1 MEYITLNNG
10 VKMPMLGFGV
20 FQIPDHKEAVQAVN
34 NALETGYRL
43 IDTAAAYFNEEAVGE
58 AISQSGIKR
67 SELFITTKLWVQDH
81 GYDNTLRAFDTS
93 MKKLK
98 LDVLDLYLIHKPY
111 GDYYGSWRA
120 MERLYKEGRIRAI
133 GVTSFWN
140 ERLADLFTHNEIK
153 PAVNQI
159 ETNVWLQQTEAHDFM
174 EKQNI
179 VHEAWSPFAEGN
191 NNVFRNELL
200 EQIARK
206 HNKTTAQVMLRW
218 LIQRNI
224 PVIPKSSHKDR
235 IISNFDIFNFR
246 LDDEDLLTIQKLD
259 TKKSTI
265 YDEMNPDIA
274 IGIGSHKIHD

>member
-1 MEYITLNNG
+1 
-10 VKMPMLGFGV
+10 
-20 FQIPDHKEAVQAVN
+20 
-34 NALETGYRL
+34 
-43 IDTAAAYFNEEAVGE
+43 
-58 AISQSGIKR
+58 
-67 SELFITTKLWVQDH
+67 
-81 GYDNTLRAFDTS
+81 
-93 MKKLK
+93 
-98 LDVLDLYLIHKPY
+98 
-111 GDYYGSWRA
+111 

-159 ETNVWLQQTEAHDFM
+159 ETNVWLQQIEAHDFM
-174 EKQNI
+174 EKHNI

-235 IISNFDIFNFR
+235 IISNFDIFDFQ
-246 LDDEDLLTIQKLD
+246 LDEEDLLSILKLD

-274 IGIGSHKIHD
+274 ISIGNHKIHD

>member
-1 MEYITLNNG
+1 MEFITLNNG

-58 AISQSGIKR
+58 AISQSGINR

-159 ETNVWLQQTEAHDFM
+159 ETNVWLQQIEAHDFM
-174 EKQNI
+174 EKHNI

-235 IISNFDIFNFR
+235 IISNFDIFDFQ
-246 LDDEDLLTIQKLD
+246 LDEEDLLSILKLD

-274 IGIGSHKIHD
+274 ISIGNHKIHD